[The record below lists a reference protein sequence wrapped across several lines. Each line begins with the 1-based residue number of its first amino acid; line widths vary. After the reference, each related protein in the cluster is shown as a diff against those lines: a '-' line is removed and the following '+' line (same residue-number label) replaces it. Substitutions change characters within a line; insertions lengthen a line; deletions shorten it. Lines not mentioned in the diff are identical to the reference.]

1 MENNNQELSKSTQLY
16 YKQLIT
22 ERFIDNPRMS
32 LLFDNKRKNF
42 KKNVFNLVNYCFTI
56 AIKLDGVFIAKNKK
70 TIVLFYEK
78 NKFKKTLRDH
88 FNYLKVVKGISLSN
102 IRKVLKNE
110 KLVKKYQLKLDNFI
124 YVWFIAQQKGY
135 GGLDGLNEINKML
148 IKISKTSELPILFE
162 TSDNKLLNLY
172 KHVGFKV
179 YKKLKN
185 GEKTIYFLSNINSIK
200 QKTSTQHHV

>member
-1 MENNNQELSKSTQLY
+1 MENNNQKLSKSTQLY

-56 AIKLDGVFIAKNKK
+56 ALKLDGVFIARNKK

-78 NKFKKTLRDH
+78 NKFKKTLGDH
-88 FNYLKVVKGISLSN
+88 FNYLKVVKGILLSN
-102 IRKVLKNE
+102 ILKVLKNE
-110 KLVKKYQLKLDNFI
+110 KVVKKHQLKLDNFI

-172 KHVGFKV
+172 NHVGFKV
-179 YKKLKN
+179 YKELKG